1 MESPENTLPWPV
13 VMTAL
18 IQSVIF
24 AVLVLGWNWTGWDAL
39 IILSLGDVFM
49 IGIVVA
55 VLHGGAQS
63 EERCLMCQSLMDT
76 IKRDRACMVGFLWGR
91 R

>member
-1 MESPENTLPWPV
+1 MESRENTIPWPV

-24 AVLVLGWNWTGWDAL
+24 AVLVLGWDWPCCEVM
-39 IILSLGDVFM
+39 IIVSLGDVFM

-63 EERCLMCQSLMDT
+63 EERCLMWQSLMDT
-76 IKRDRACMVGFLWGR
+76 LKRDWACVVGFLWGR

>member
-1 MESPENTLPWPV
+1 MASSKNPLPWPV
-13 VMTAL
+13 VVTAL

-24 AVLVLGWNWTGWDAL
+24 VVLVLGWDWPCCEAM
-39 IILSLGDVFM
+39 IIVSLGNIFM

-55 VLHGGAQS
+55 VVYGWAES
-63 EERCLMCQSLMDT
+63 DECRLMWRSLMDT
-76 IKRDRACMVGFLWGR
+76 LKRDWACVLRFLRGR